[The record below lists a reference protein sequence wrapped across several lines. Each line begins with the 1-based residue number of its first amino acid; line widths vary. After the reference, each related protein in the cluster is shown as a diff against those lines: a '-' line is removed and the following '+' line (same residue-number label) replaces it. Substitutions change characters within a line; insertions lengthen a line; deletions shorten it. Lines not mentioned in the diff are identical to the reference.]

1 MMRLFAIIMII
12 TTLWLA
18 VTTFATAALSTAS
31 FVAAPVTKHVNGP
44 AFALHVAASSLS
56 DENTSS
62 STTELKESMDV
73 RQLIQLLEQTYPSDD
88 TADVKRQQWT
98 KTRKYLYQ
106 YRANLAQHNGGGGN
120 ESSISKK
127 RKRISRNRGPLTTSH
142 IQQIITFLEATFPAR
157 PDLHVHILQSTPRIL
172 SQHHSIESKL
182 VPTVEFLK
190 ELYGDMPGS
199 DGKKGTMFIDAIQ
212 RNPNL
217 LLVRGVGYVAGNT
230 SSDDDHNG
238 DGICSEKE
246 VEEYLQNV
254 LEITAQGI
262 TRLKR
267 YQPTLFQLS
276 LKSKVQPAVEYLQS
290 VLSGQDDVSIGS
302 ISSKQK
308 KQLVKIV
315 MNHSNL
321 LQLDVDSNI
330 RRTTL
335 FLQDYCQLTD
345 KELATI
351 VGSIPAVLGLSVDG
365 NLKPKLQLLL
375 DILKMG
381 TKLPSHSDD
390 ETDGLKIAL
399 RKALLKHPKILGL
412 SSSNIRTKADYFD
425 EVDLK
430 SNMKQG
436 GNTLAARLLMTAPSV
451 YSLSLGDNIVPKVEY
466 FASLWGW
473 SSLSDKLC
481 ECPLLTLSMDNIR
494 TTLSFYNMTG
504 YIELPSEEESGSDST
519 SSQQSAGIVRS
530 RYIATS
536 LYNRLLPRW
545 NFLLEEQER
554 KDRQLEAF
562 IVSDDNDESKAE
574 RINYSLPTSKTT
586 VDKVMLPP
594 LHLLAGATDEVF
606 CRQLNLSLSEYIVFK
621 EEAIPRLKFNSQFDR
636 WLKTGRPID
645 LVSTNDETR

>member
-1 MMRLFAIIMII
+1 MRLVIIMII
-12 TTLWLA
+12 TLWLA
-18 VTTFATAALSTAS
+18 VTFATAALSTAS
-31 FVAAPVTKHVNGP
+31 FVAAPVTKHVHDP
-44 AFALHVAASSLS
+44 AFALHAAASSLS

-62 STTELKESMDV
+62 SAKLKESMDV
-73 RQLIQLLEQTYPSDD
+73 KQLMQLLEQTYPSDD
-88 TADVKRQQWT
+88 TADVKKQQWT

-157 PDLHVHILQSTPRIL
+157 PDLHIHILQSTPRIL

-182 VPTVEFLK
+182 LPTVEFLK

-217 LLVRGVGYVAGNT
+217 LLVRGVGYVGGNT
-230 SSDDDHNG
+230 SSDNG
-238 DGICSEKE
+238 GSGCSEKE

-254 LEITAQGI
+254 LEISAQGI

-276 LKSKVQPAVEYLQS
+276 LKSKVQPAVEYLLS
-290 VLSGQDDVSIGS
+290 VLSGQDDVSVES

-351 VGSIPAVLGLSVDG
+351 VGSIPAVLGLSVAG
-365 NLKPKLQLLL
+365 NLKQKLQLLL

-381 TKLPSHSDD
+381 TKHSSYSDD
-390 ETDGLKIAL
+390 ETDDLKIAL

-436 GNTLAARLLMTAPSV
+436 DNTLAARLLMTAPSV
-451 YSLSLGDNIVPKVEY
+451 YSLSLQDNIVPKVEY

-504 YIELPSEEESGSDST
+504 YIELPSEESGSDST
-519 SSQQSAGIVRS
+519 SSSRQSAGIVRS

-545 NFLLEEQER
+545 NFLLEKQER

-562 IVSDDNDESKAE
+562 IANHDDDASKAE
-574 RINYSLPTSKTT
+574 RTNYSLSTSKTT

-606 CRQLNLSLSEYIVFK
+606 CRQLNLSLSEYNVFK

-645 LVSTNDETR
+645 FVSTDGDEKR

>member
-1 MMRLFAIIMII
+1 
-12 TTLWLA
+12 
-18 VTTFATAALSTAS
+18 
-31 FVAAPVTKHVNGP
+31 
-44 AFALHVAASSLS
+44 
-56 DENTSS
+56 
-62 STTELKESMDV
+62 
-73 RQLIQLLEQTYPSDD
+73 
-88 TADVKRQQWT
+88 
-98 KTRKYLYQ
+98 
-106 YRANLAQHNGGGGN
+106 
-120 ESSISKK
+120 
-127 RKRISRNRGPLTTSH
+127 
-142 IQQIITFLEATFPAR
+142 
-157 PDLHVHILQSTPRIL
+157 
-172 SQHHSIESKL
+172 
-182 VPTVEFLK
+182 
-190 ELYGDMPGS
+190 
-199 DGKKGTMFIDAIQ
+199 
-212 RNPNL
+212 
-217 LLVRGVGYVAGNT
+217 
-230 SSDDDHNG
+230 
-238 DGICSEKE
+238 
-246 VEEYLQNV
+246 
-254 LEITAQGI
+254 
-262 TRLKR
+262 LKR

-276 LKSKVQPAVEYLQS
+276 LKSKVQPAVEYLLS

-330 RRTTL
+330 RRTAI

-351 VGSIPAVLGLSVDG
+351 VGSIPAVLGLSVAG
-365 NLKPKLQLLL
+365 NLKQKLQLLL

-381 TKLPSHSDD
+381 TKHSSYSDD
-390 ETDGLKIAL
+390 ETDDLKIAL

-436 GNTLAARLLMTAPSV
+436 DNTLAARLLMTAPSV
-451 YSLSLGDNIVPKVEY
+451 YSLSLQDNIVPKVEY

-504 YIELPSEEESGSDST
+504 YIELPSEESGSDST
-519 SSQQSAGIVRS
+519 SSSRQSAGIVRS

-554 KDRQLEAF
+554 NDRQLEAF
-562 IVSDDNDESKAE
+562 IVSDDNDASKAE

-606 CRQLNLSLSEYIVFK
+606 CRQLNLSLSEYNVFK

-645 LVSTNDETR
+645 LVVSTDDDEKR